1 MKKKGVSTAKDFK
14 NVQLKFFFQ
23 NLSLVVVIYL
33 GFEWYLEITKKKLDV
48 MDVKNNKIFYVY
60 YYNLQ

>member
-1 MKKKGVSTAKDFK
+1 MKKKGVSTAKDYK

-33 GFEWYLEITKKKLDV
+33 GFEWYLEITKKK
-48 MDVKNNKIFYVY
+48 N
-60 YYNLQ
+60 